1 MLGDDIYGRAI
12 HENFRAVGVDVSYTG
27 FSSSKASGVA
37 HIWVDGRGENRIVII
52 PGSNY
57 ELDADTAVRAVQS
70 IDGLNV
76 VVGKSMLIMLQEQM

>member
-12 HENFRAVGVDVSYTG
+12 HENFRTVGVDVSYTEL
-27 FSSSKASGVA
+27 SSSKASGVA

-57 ELDADTAVRAVQS
+57 ELDADAAVRAVRS
-70 IDGLNV
+70 INELDV
-76 VVGKSMLIMLQEQM
+76 VVGE